1 MMRLSVLAKILVV
14 LAIVGAAAFYV
25 LTMPSRAVT
34 GDLPAHTANLANGET
49 MFNAGGCASCHTTT
63 GQDDSHRLGGGL
75 SLVTQFGTF
84 KVPNISPAPEHG
96 IGRWSE
102 ADFINA
108 VLRGVGKNGEHLY
121 PAFPYTSYAH
131 MKLDDVRDLY
141 AFMKTLPAD
150 TAPSAPHQL
159 GFPFNVRRG
168 IGLWKVAF
176 LDTKVFTPEPARD
189 AALNRGAYL
198 VEGPGHCA
206 ECHSP
211 RNVFGGIITADRFSG
226 GPDPSGKFW
235 IPNITPHADG
245 LAKWSVK
252 DIEFLLE
259 TGFKPNMD
267 TVGSGMGEVVQNIS
281 KLSAED
287 RTAMATYIKALP
299 PRPGKPPPKS
309 K

>member
-1 MMRLSVLAKILVV
+1 MRLSALIKVV
-14 LAIVGAAAFYV
+14 VGLAIAGAAAFYV
-25 LTMPSRAVT
+25 LTIPSRAVT
-34 GDLPAHTANLANGET
+34 EDLPAHKADLVNGET
-49 MFNAGGCASCHTTT
+49 MFNAGGCASCHATT
-63 GQDDSHRLGGGL
+63 GQDDPHRLGGGL

-84 KVPNISPAPEHG
+84 KVPNISPDPGHG

-102 ADFINA
+102 ADFVNA
-108 VLRGVGKNGEHLY
+108 VLRGVDRRGKHLY

-150 TAPSAPHQL
+150 TTPSAHHQI
-159 GFPFNVRRG
+159 GFPFNIRRG
-168 IGLWKVAF
+168 IGLWKLLF
-176 LDTKVFTPEPARD
+176 LDTTVFMSDPAKD
-189 AALNRGAYL
+189 AAYNRGAYL

-211 RNVFGGIITADRFSG
+211 RNALGGIITSRRFAG
-226 GPDPSGKFW
+226 GMDPTGKFW
-235 IPNITPHADG
+235 IPNITSHADG
-245 LAKWSVK
+245 LAKWSLK
-252 DIEFLLE
+252 DVEFLLE
-259 TGFKPNMD
+259 TGFKPKMD
-267 TVGSGMGEVVQNIS
+267 TVGSGMGEVVENIS
-281 KLSAED
+281 KLSTED